1 METQSETLNKPNV
14 HQGHNIKRLRES
26 KGISQHGLE
35 PLVNLSQQ
43 TISRYEDKRVIDEEM
58 LQRFAKALE
67 VPVETLKNMEEDA
80 CFNYYIE
87 NNTFSEFSDHAYA
100 VAGTHN
106 NYNPVEEI
114 IKLCNEKVELYE
126 RMLAN
131 EKEKI
136 SLLEKMLM
144 DKK

>member
-1 METQSETLNKPNV
+1 MEAQAETLDRPNV
-14 HQGHNIKRLRES
+14 HQGHNVKRIRES
-26 KGISQHGLE
+26 KGISQQGLE

-67 VPVETLKNMEEDA
+67 VPVDTLKNLEEDA

-87 NNTFSEFSDHAYA
+87 NSTFSDHA
-100 VAGTHN
+100 VAIIQN
-106 NYNPVEEI
+106 NYNPLEEV

>member
-1 METQSETLNKPNV
+1 METQTETLDKPNV
-14 HQGHNIKRLRES
+14 HQGHNVKRIRES
-26 KGISQHGLE
+26 KGISQQALE
-35 PLVNLSQQ
+35 PLVHLSQQ

-67 VPVETLKNMEEDA
+67 IPVETLKNMEEDA

-87 NNTFSEFSDHAYA
+87 NNTFSDHAIA
-100 VAGTHN
+100 IIQN
-106 NYNPVEEI
+106 NYNPIAEV

-136 SLLEKMLM
+136 SLLEKMLI

>member
-1 METQSETLNKPNV
+1 MKAQTGTLNKPNI
-14 HQGHNIKRLRES
+14 HQGHNVKRLRES
-26 KGISQHGLE
+26 KGLSQHALE

-43 TISRYEDKRVIDEEM
+43 TISRYEDKRVIDDEM

-67 VPVETLKNMEEDA
+67 VPGEILRNMEEDA

-87 NNTFSEFSDHAYA
+87 NNTFSDHATGA
-100 VAGTHN
+100 VGVQN
-106 NYNPVEEI
+106 NYNPVEEV

-136 SLLEKMLM
+136 SLLEKMLNE
-144 DKK
+144 KK

>member
-1 METQSETLNKPNV
+1 MEAQAETLDRPNV
-14 HQGHNIKRLRES
+14 HQGHNVKRLRES
-26 KGISQHGLE
+26 KGISQQGLE

-67 VPVETLKNMEEDA
+67 VPVEILKNMEEDA
-80 CFNYYIE
+80 CFNYYVE
-87 NNTFSEFSDHAYA
+87 NNTFSDN
-100 VAGTHN
+100 VNAGGILN
-106 NYNPVEEI
+106 NYNPVDEI

>member
-1 METQSETLNKPNV
+1 METQTETLDRPNV
-14 HQGHNIKRLRES
+14 HQGHNVKRIRES
-26 KGISQHGLE
+26 KGISQQGLE
-35 PLVNLSQQ
+35 PLVHLSQQ

-67 VPVETLKNMEEDA
+67 VPVEILKNMEEDA

-87 NNTFSEFSDHAYA
+87 NNTFSDN
-100 VAGTHN
+100 VNAGGILN
-106 NYNPVEEI
+106 NYNPVDEI

-136 SLLEKMLM
+136 SLLEKMLI

>member
-1 METQSETLNKPNV
+1 MEAQAETLDRPNV
-14 HQGHNIKRLRES
+14 HQGHNVKRLRES
-26 KGISQHGLE
+26 KGISQQGLE

-67 VPVETLKNMEEDA
+67 VPVEILKNMEEDA
-80 CFNYYIE
+80 CFNYYVE
-87 NNTFSEFSDHAYA
+87 NNTFSDN
-100 VAGTHN
+100 VNAGGILN
-106 NYNPVEEI
+106 NYNPVDEI

-136 SLLEKMLM
+136 SLLEKMLI

>member
-1 METQSETLNKPNV
+1 MEAQAETLDRPNV
-14 HQGHNIKRLRES
+14 HQGHNVKRLRES
-26 KGISQHGLE
+26 KGISQQGLE

-67 VPVETLKNMEEDA
+67 VPVEILKNMEEDA

-87 NNTFSEFSDHAYA
+87 NNTFSDHA
-100 VAGTHN
+100 VAGTQN
-106 NYNPVEEI
+106 NYNPLEEV

>member
-1 METQSETLNKPNV
+1 MEAQAETLDRPNV
-14 HQGHNIKRLRES
+14 HQGHNVKRLRES
-26 KGISQHGLE
+26 KGISQQGLE

-67 VPVETLKNMEEDA
+67 VPVEILKNMEEDV
-80 CFNYYIE
+80 CFNYYVE
-87 NNTFSEFSDHAYA
+87 NNTFSDN
-100 VAGTHN
+100 VNAGGILN
-106 NYNPVEEI
+106 NYNPVDEI

-136 SLLEKMLM
+136 SLLEKMLI

>member
-1 METQSETLNKPNV
+1 MEAQAETLDRPNV
-14 HQGHNIKRLRES
+14 HQGHNVKRLRES
-26 KGISQHGLE
+26 KGISQQGLE

-43 TISRYEDKRVIDEEM
+43 TISRYEDKKVIDEEM

-67 VPVETLKNMEEDA
+67 VPVEILKNMEEDA

-87 NNTFSEFSDHAYA
+87 NNTFSDNVNAD
-100 VAGTHN
+100 GILN
-106 NYNPVEEI
+106 NYNPVDEI